1 MNIAKVAERLG
12 IPAKT
17 SGSYSVS
24 IWTGVVKA
32 RRSNWLPKS
41 IQTRSTTR
49 STRGNRY
56 ERHSRISSMLVVG
69 SSTRLPDPERR
80 LPRSLMRQLS
90 WKCMIGFPEDIPG
103 FNCL

>member
-12 IPAKT
+12 IPAKTIRFCEDSGLVRPRRSENGYGRFAKPTCTSSHSSAVHERSDFPSKT

-41 IQTRSTTR
+41 I
-49 STRGNRY
+49 
-56 ERHSRISSMLVVG
+56 
-69 SSTRLPDPERR
+69 
-80 LPRSLMRQLS
+80 
-90 WKCMIGFPEDIPG
+90 
-103 FNCL
+103 